1 MESPDTGDNENL
13 KILIIESR
21 LNADL
26 GSNNL
31 EIPMSLEQCLSG
43 NLNDT

>member
-1 MESPDTGDNENL
+1 MEITGLGGNENL
-13 KILIIESR
+13 KILTIESR

-31 EIPMSLEQCLSG
+31 EIPMTFELYLSG
-43 NLNDT
+43 KLNDT